1 MLSQCLIIIGTQYGD
16 EGKGK
21 FTELIAENFDII
33 ARYQGG
39 DNAGHSIVIKDKRY
53 SLRLIPSGIFYP
65 NKIVIIG
72 NGVVVNPETLLQ
84 EIKYL
89 NENKISTSK
98 LLVSSRAHIIFNY
111 HKIIDELNETIKGKK
126 KIGTTKRG
134 IGPCYSDK
142 VNRVGIR
149 FCDLFDIKSLE
160 QKISAAIA
168 DKNIILKHFNYEK
181 LDAKKIAKQYY
192 EYGQKLKKYI
202 ADTDI
207 IINKAL
213 NDKKR
218 ILFEGAQ
225 GEMLDLDFGTYPF
238 VTSSNVISG
247 AYNGSGLMFNKIHSV
262 LGITKAYLSRVGSG
276 PMPTEM
282 DEKSANIIR
291 TLGNEFGTVTKRPR
305 RIGWID
311 LIALKHAVTLSG
323 CTKLAISLLDVLD
336 SQKNIY
342 ACIGYKYNGKKIET
356 VLPNAENYEQCK
368 PIYKKFPGWN
378 TPIKNINKFNKLPKN
393 CQNYLKFISDY
404 LKVKIAYVSVG
415 PERDQTIVLE

>member
-1 MLSQCLIIIGTQYGD
+1 MLSQCLTIIGTQYGD

-21 FTELIAENFDII
+21 FTELIAKDFDII
-33 ARYQGG
+33 VRYQGG

-65 NKIVIIG
+65 KKTVIIG
-72 NGVVVNPETLLQ
+72 NGVVVNPETLLE

-89 NENKISTSK
+89 NENKISTAK
-98 LLVSSRAHIIFNY
+98 LLISSRAHIIFNY

-192 EYGQKLKKYI
+192 EYGQKLKNLI
-202 ADTDI
+202 ADTDV

-282 DEKSANIIR
+282 DEKTANIIR

-342 ACIGYKYNGKKIET
+342 ACIGYKYQNKKIQT
-356 VLPNAENYEQCK
+356 VLPSAENYEQCK

-378 TPIKNINKFNKLPKN
+378 QPIKNIKKFNKLPIN

-404 LKVKIAYVSVG
+404 LKVKIAYISVG

>member
-1 MLSQCLIIIGTQYGD
+1 MLSQCLTIIGTQYGD

-21 FTELIAENFDII
+21 FTELIAKDFDII
-33 ARYQGG
+33 VRYQGG

-65 NKIVIIG
+65 KKTVIIG
-72 NGVVVNPETLLQ
+72 NGVVVNPETLLE

-89 NENKISTSK
+89 NENKISTAK
-98 LLVSSRAHIIFNY
+98 LLISSRAHIIFNY

-192 EYGQKLKKYI
+192 EYGQKLKKLI
-202 ADTDI
+202 ADTDV

-282 DEKSANIIR
+282 DEKTANIIR

-342 ACIGYKYNGKKIET
+342 ACIGYKYQNKKIQT
-356 VLPNAENYEQCK
+356 VLPSAENYEQCK

-378 TPIKNINKFNKLPKN
+378 QPIKNIKKFNKLPIN

-404 LKVKIAYVSVG
+404 LKVKIAYISVG

>member
-1 MLSQCLIIIGTQYGD
+1 MLSQCLTIIGTQYGD

-21 FTELIAENFDII
+21 FTELIAKDFDII
-33 ARYQGG
+33 VRYQGG

-65 NKIVIIG
+65 KKTVIIG
-72 NGVVVNPETLLQ
+72 NGVVVNPETLLE

-89 NENKISTSK
+89 NENKISTAK
-98 LLVSSRAHIIFNY
+98 LLISSRAHIIFNY

-149 FCDLFDIKSLE
+149 FCDLFDIKNLE

-192 EYGQKLKKYI
+192 EYGQKLKNLI
-202 ADTDI
+202 ADTDV

-282 DEKSANIIR
+282 DEKTANIIR

-342 ACIGYKYNGKKIET
+342 ACIGYKYQNKKIQT
-356 VLPNAENYEQCK
+356 VLPSAENYEQCK

-378 TPIKNINKFNKLPKN
+378 QPIKNVEKFNKLPIN

-404 LKVKIAYVSVG
+404 LKVKIAYISVG

>member
-1 MLSQCLIIIGTQYGD
+1 MLSQCLTIIGTQYGD

-21 FTELIAENFDII
+21 FTELIAKDFDII
-33 ARYQGG
+33 VRYQGG

-65 NKIVIIG
+65 NKTVIIG
-72 NGVVVNPETLLQ
+72 NGVVVNPETLLE

-89 NENKISTSK
+89 NENKISTAK
-98 LLVSSRAHIIFNY
+98 LLISSRAHIIFNY

-149 FCDLFDIKSLE
+149 FCDLFDIKNLE

-192 EYGQKLKKYI
+192 EYGQQLKNLI
-202 ADTDI
+202 ADTDV

-282 DEKSANIIR
+282 DEKNANIIR

-342 ACIGYKYNGKKIET
+342 ACVGYKYQNKKIQT
-356 VLPNAENYEQCK
+356 VLPSSENYEQCK

-378 TPIKNINKFNKLPKN
+378 QPIKNIKKFNKLPIN

-404 LKVKIAYVSVG
+404 LKVKIAYISVG

>member
-1 MLSQCLIIIGTQYGD
+1 MLSQCLTIIGTQYGD

-21 FTELIAENFDII
+21 FTELIAKDFDII
-33 ARYQGG
+33 VRYQGG

-65 NKIVIIG
+65 KKTVIIG
-72 NGVVVNPETLLQ
+72 NGVVVNPETLLE

-89 NENKISTSK
+89 NENKISTAK
-98 LLVSSRAHIIFNY
+98 LLISSRAHIIFNY

-149 FCDLFDIKSLE
+149 FCDLFDIKNLE

-192 EYGQKLKKYI
+192 EYGQKLKNLI
-202 ADTDI
+202 ADTDV

-282 DEKSANIIR
+282 DEKTANIIR

-342 ACIGYKYNGKKIET
+342 ACIGYKYQNKKIQT
-356 VLPNAENYEQCK
+356 VLPSAENYEQCK

-378 TPIKNINKFNKLPKN
+378 QPIKNIKKFNKLPIN

-404 LKVKIAYVSVG
+404 LKVKIAYISVG

>member
-1 MLSQCLIIIGTQYGD
+1 MLSQCLTIIGTQYGD

-21 FTELIAENFDII
+21 FTELIAKDFDII
-33 ARYQGG
+33 VRYQGG

-65 NKIVIIG
+65 KKTVIIG
-72 NGVVVNPETLLQ
+72 NGVVVNPETLLE

-89 NENKISTSK
+89 NENKISTAK
-98 LLVSSRAHIIFNY
+98 LLISSRAHIIFNY

-149 FCDLFDIKSLE
+149 FCDLFDIKNLE

-192 EYGQKLKKYI
+192 EYGQKLKNLI
-202 ADTDI
+202 ADTDV
-207 IINKAL
+207 IINKSL

-282 DEKSANIIR
+282 DEKTANIIR

-342 ACIGYKYNGKKIET
+342 ACIGYKYQNKKIQT
-356 VLPNAENYEQCK
+356 VLPSAENYEQCK

-378 TPIKNINKFNKLPKN
+378 QPIKNIKKFNKLPIN

-404 LKVKIAYVSVG
+404 LKVKIAYISVG

>member
-1 MLSQCLIIIGTQYGD
+1 MLSQCLTIIGTQYGD

-21 FTELIAENFDII
+21 FTELIAKDFDII

-65 NKIVIIG
+65 NKTVIIG
-72 NGVVVNPETLLQ
+72 NGVVVNPETLFE

-89 NENKISTSK
+89 NENKISTSN
-98 LLVSSRAHIIFNY
+98 LIVSSRAHIIFNY

-192 EYGQKLKKYI
+192 AYGQKLKKYI
-202 ADTDI
+202 ADTDV

-282 DEKSANIIR
+282 DEKTANIIR

-342 ACIGYKYNGKKIET
+342 ACVGYKFNNKKIET

-378 TPIKNINKFNKLPKN
+378 TPIKNINKFNKLPIN
-393 CQNYLKFISDY
+393 CQKYLKFISDY

>member
-1 MLSQCLIIIGTQYGD
+1 MLSQCLTIIGTQYGD

-21 FTELIAENFDII
+21 FTELIAKDFDII
-33 ARYQGG
+33 VRYQGG

-65 NKIVIIG
+65 KKTVIIG
-72 NGVVVNPETLLQ
+72 NGVVVNPETLLE

-89 NENKISTSK
+89 NENKISTAK
-98 LLVSSRAHIIFNY
+98 LLISSRAHIIFNY

-192 EYGQKLKKYI
+192 EYGQKLKNLI
-202 ADTDI
+202 ADTDV
-207 IINKAL
+207 IINKSL

-282 DEKSANIIR
+282 DEKTANIIR

-342 ACIGYKYNGKKIET
+342 ACIGYKYQNKKIQT
-356 VLPNAENYEQCK
+356 VLPSAENYEQCK

-378 TPIKNINKFNKLPKN
+378 QPIKNIKKFNKLPIN

-404 LKVKIAYVSVG
+404 LKVKIAYISVG